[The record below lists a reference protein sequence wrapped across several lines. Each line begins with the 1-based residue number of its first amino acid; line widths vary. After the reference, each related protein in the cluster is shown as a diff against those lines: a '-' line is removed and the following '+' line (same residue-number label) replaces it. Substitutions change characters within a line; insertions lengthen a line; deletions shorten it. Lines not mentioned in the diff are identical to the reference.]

1 MLSLPDHETGCV
13 IDDPE
18 RLQALTD
25 YQILDT
31 GYDAA
36 FDNIIK
42 LAALVCNTPIAVINF
57 VDGSRQW
64 FKAEQGLGV
73 RETPLDISICRH
85 AILEQDLMVIN
96 DTLDDPRTANN
107 PLVNT
112 SGKSLRFYAG
122 ALLKSGPHALGTLCV
137 LDYQPR
143 TLDEHQ
149 LKALKLLREQV
160 MHLLELRRHHMNQ
173 RRLIKELDEARNE
186 LQRQAHIDPLTGLLN
201 RRAIENRLSFELEAP
216 LDSQAPGAV
225 LMLDLNDF
233 KAINDQHGHLCGDQ
247 VLKKTSTVIR
257 ATLRTNDIIGRWG
270 GDEFLVVLPSTT
282 MEQAWEVS
290 LRIVQTLEENK
301 LADLACGRVGVSI
314 GVVTMDRFHTLKA
327 LLSAA
332 DAAMYKA
339 KRTTDSP
346 WRIAVAT
353 GHDNGPGP
361 TR

>member
-1 MLSLPDHETGCV
+1 MLSLPVQETGCV

-31 GYDAA
+31 GYEAV
-36 FDNIIK
+36 FDNIAK

-85 AILEQDLMVIN
+85 AILEQDLMIIR

-107 PLVNT
+107 PLVNA
-112 SGKSLRFYAG
+112 SEKSLRFYAG
-122 ALLKSGPHALGTLCV
+122 ALLKSGPHTLGTLCV

-149 LKALKLLREQV
+149 LKAL
-160 MHLLELRRHHMNQ
+160 
-173 RRLIKELDEARNE
+173 IA
-186 LQRQAHIDPLTGLLN
+186 
-201 RRAIENRLSFELEAP
+201 
-216 LDSQAPGAV
+216 
-225 LMLDLNDF
+225 
-233 KAINDQHGHLCGDQ
+233 
-247 VLKKTSTVIR
+247 
-257 ATLRTNDIIGRWG
+257 
-270 GDEFLVVLPSTT
+270 
-282 MEQAWEVS
+282 
-290 LRIVQTLEENK
+290 
-301 LADLACGRVGVSI
+301 
-314 GVVTMDRFHTLKA
+314 
-327 LLSAA
+327 AA

-339 KRTTDSP
+339 KRTTNSP
-346 WRIAVAT
+346 WKIAVAA
-353 GHDNGPGP
+353 GPDDPQGP